1 VSRSE
6 PVRSIDP
13 EEPVLRPAADR
24 RAVAV
29 TVLATLGVIAA
40 LRAGREVFVPIVL
53 GIILTYALE
62 PVVGWLTRLR
72 VPRPLG
78 AAIVLAGVVGTLA
91 LGTYALQD
99 DALALVDSLPSAA
112 RQVREQLRVSRG
124 GAEGP
129 IEKMRTLA
137 SEIERGAAEAAGVEV
152 LPRGVTRVQ
161 LEEKPLDVRAALLS
175 GSRGAIGLAGQ
186 AILLLF
192 LVYFLLASGDLYRRK
207 LVRMAGPSLSR
218 KKVTLEAL
226 EEIGDQI
233 QRVLF
238 VQILTGVVVGV
249 ASWLAFRWMGL
260 GQAAVWGVAAGV
272 LNSIPYFG
280 PVIVMS
286 GVALAG
292 FFQFGTLSMALAF
305 AGVAFAIT
313 SLEGYFL
320 TPWLVGRA
328 VQMNQV
334 AVFIGLLF
342 WGWLWGIVGL
352 LLAVPMLVVVKSIA
366 DRVEDLRPIGE
377 LLGE

>member
-1 VSRSE
+1 VSKSE
-6 PVRSIDP
+6 PARSIDS
-13 EEPVLRPAADR
+13 EEPVLRPAADA
-24 RAVAV
+24 RAVAGS
-29 TVLATLGVIAA
+29 VLAVLAVIAA
-40 LRAGREVFVPIVL
+40 LRVGREVFVPLVL
-53 GIILTYALE
+53 GVIVSYALE
-62 PVVGWLTRLR
+62 PLVAWLTRLR
-72 VPRPLG
+72 VPRSLG
-78 AAIVLAGVVGTLA
+78 TAIVLAGVVGTLA
-91 LGTYALQD
+91 VGTYALQD

-112 RQVREQLRVSRG
+112 RQVREQLRASRG

-137 SEIERGAAEAAGVEV
+137 TEIERGAAEAAALE
-152 LPRGVTRVQ
+152 PPPQGVTRVQ
-161 LEEKPLDVRAALLS
+161 VEQKTLDVRAALLS
-175 GSRGAIGLAGQ
+175 GSVGVLGLAGQ
-186 AILLLF
+186 AILLFF
-192 LVYFLLASGDLYRRK
+192 LVFFLLASGDLYRRK

-218 KKVTLEAL
+218 KKVTLEVI

-233 QRVLF
+233 QRFLF
-238 VQILTGVVVGV
+238 VQMITGAVVGV
-249 ASWLAFRWMGL
+249 ASWLAFRAMGL
-260 GQAAVWGVAAGV
+260 GQAPVWGLAAGV

-280 PVIVMS
+280 PVIVMG

-292 FFQFGTLSMALAF
+292 FFQFGTLSMAVAL

-313 SLEGYFL
+313 SLEGYLL

-334 AVFIGLLF
+334 AVFVGLLF

>member
-1 VSRSE
+1 MSRSE

-29 TVLATLGVIAA
+29 TLLAALGVIAA

-137 SEIERGAAEAAGVEV
+137 SEIERGAAEAAGTEV

-175 GSRGAIGLAGQ
+175 GSMGAIGLAGQ

-238 VQILTGVVVGV
+238 VQMLTGVVVGV
-249 ASWLAFRWMGL
+249 ASWLAFSWMGL
-260 GQAAVWGVAAGV
+260 GQAAVSGVAAGV

>member
-1 VSRSE
+1 MSRSE

-29 TVLATLGVIAA
+29 TLLAALGVIAA

-129 IEKMRTLA
+129 IEKVRTLA
-137 SEIERGAAEAAGVEV
+137 SEIERGAAEAAGAEV

-175 GSRGAIGLAGQ
+175 GSMGAIGLAGQ

-238 VQILTGVVVGV
+238 VQMLTGVVVGV
-249 ASWLAFRWMGL
+249 ASWLAFSWMGL

-320 TPWLVGRA
+320 TPWLFGRA

>member
-1 VSRSE
+1 
-6 PVRSIDP
+6 
-13 EEPVLRPAADR
+13 
-24 RAVAV
+24 
-29 TVLATLGVIAA
+29 
-40 LRAGREVFVPIVL
+40 
-53 GIILTYALE
+53 
-62 PVVGWLTRLR
+62 VVGWLTRLR

-78 AAIVLAGVVGTLA
+78 AAIVLAGVVGTLV

-112 RQVREQLRVSRG
+112 RQAREQLRASRG

-137 SEIERGAAEAAGVEV
+137 SEIERGAAEAAGVESA
-152 LPRGVTRVQ
+152 PRGVTRVQ

-175 GSRGAIGLAGQ
+175 GSMGVLGLAGQ
-186 AILLLF
+186 AILLFF

-218 KKVTLEAL
+218 KKVTVEVI

-233 QRVLF
+233 QRFLF
-238 VQILTGVVVGV
+238 VQMLTGVVVGV
-249 ASWLAFRWMGL
+249 ASWVAFRWMGL

-313 SLEGYFL
+313 SLEGYLL

-352 LLAVPMLVVVKSIA
+352 LLAVPMLVVIKSIA

>member
-238 VQILTGVVVGV
+238 VQMLTGVVVGV